1 MKYRYYYFPYFAVE
15 ETEAQIK
22 KKKVPSHTARD
33 LQSQGTKWDGL
44 TPEPDLL
51 HKTCEVVFYFMH
63 VLGELYLLFRFPT

>member
-22 KKKVPSHTARD
+22 KKKVLSHTARD

-44 TPEPDLL
+44 TPEPDL
-51 HKTCEVVFYFMH
+51 TYIRH
-63 VLGELYLLFRFPT
+63 VK

>member
-15 ETEAQIK
+15 ETEARIK

-63 VLGELYLLFRFPT
+63 VLGIVFTF